1 MLATQCPASG
11 RKYGVH
17 HVTGSGGRLGVLD
30 LTDPG
35 QNNTPQL
42 EIVNVGSPI
51 VFEWDPFSED
61 EVLAVGGD
69 CSTVGPNFQVSP

>member
-1 MLATQCPASG
+1 M
-11 RKYGVH
+11 
-17 HVTGSGGRLGVLD
+17 GVLD